1 MIPVFVPV
9 RGARAP
15 AGDGSKSHRGG
26 GYPALIFAV
35 VGLLALLGIVL
46 AIAWIKPQSRR
57 APSSFVETLALE
69 PIVAGTLERIGA
81 DPHYEISG
89 AQGTT
94 QWWRRRYEERWFV
107 VTTTLA
113 GPQVAPFLSAVR
125 DSLEQ
130 RVLATG
136 ASRRGLQSIAW
147 PDSGSTA
154 EPRGPALVSMP
165 YATRRRVGWISI
177 QANHGSDGRLTMSV
191 LVHEGPKPTE

>member
-1 MIPVFVPV
+1 MIPVFVPL
-9 RGARAP
+9 RG
-15 AGDGSKSHRGG
+15 GDGSKSLRRG

-35 VGLLALLGIVL
+35 GGLLALLGIVL
-46 AIAWIKPQSRR
+46 AIAWIKPESRR
-57 APSSFVETLALE
+57 SPSRFVESLALE

-81 DPHYEISG
+81 DPHFEVSG

-94 QWWRRRYEERWFV
+94 QWWRRRYEERSFV

-113 GPQVAPFLSAVR
+113 GPQVAPFLGAVR

-136 ASRRGLQSIAW
+136 ATRRGLQSIAW

-154 EPRGPALVSMP
+154 EPRGPVLVSMP

-177 QANHGSDGRLTMSV
+177 QATPGSDGRLTMGV
-191 LVHEGPKPTE
+191 LVHEGPRPTE

>member
-1 MIPVFVPV
+1 MIPVFLPV
-9 RGARAP
+9 RSRAAAGAGFR
-15 AGDGSKSHRGG
+15 GRSGGG
-26 GYPALIFAV
+26 GYPVLIFAIA
-35 VGLLALLGIVL
+35 GLLALLGIVL
-46 AIAWIKPQSRR
+46 AIVWIKPASRR
-57 APSSFVETLALE
+57 SPSWFVETLALD

-81 DPHYEISG
+81 DPHYQVSG

-94 QWWRRRYEERWFV
+94 QWWRRHYEERWFV

-136 ASRRGLQSIAW
+136 ATRRGLQSIAW
-147 PDSGSTA
+147 PDSGSAA

-177 QANHGSDGRLTMSV
+177 QATHGSDGLLTMSV
-191 LVHEGPKPTE
+191 LVHEGPRPTD